1 MCCFSLLIA
10 TSNRY
15 LQTGLFFIRTFS
27 NVAIPMLEKPL
38 QTMFSWYFFRAGIAC
53 LIYDS
58 FFSAI
63 LWEWCIFGSWSYTS
77 KCKMISSSF
86 KDYQVMKF
94 CIIPNW
100 KCHEPFP
107 QRKIIIIRS
116 FDIQSIQNSTEV
128 MKCDHRYVKN
138 ELGKRNMNW
147 ACICFWNYQN
157 LIFWWLFNV
166 VEQLLLSKMSL

>member
-100 KCHEPFP
+100 KCHEPFL
-107 QRKIIIIRS
+107 QRTIIIIRS
-116 FDIQSIQNSTEV
+116 TSKLTFNQFKIQQKLWSVIIDMS
-128 MKCDHRYVKN
+128 K
-138 ELGKRNMNW
+138 MNW
-147 ACICFWNYQN
+147 V
-157 LIFWWLFNV
+157 NV
-166 VEQLLLSKMSL
+166 IWTEHVFVFEIIKIWYFDGFLT